1 MYSSGTLVGPRHVAT
16 AKHCAPGAGTPVSIR
31 FSPNFYDGERA
42 GGAYVTT
49 IISLSG
55 YDVNDNPDSCDWKE
69 DWAIFILDSD
79 LGNQHGFLG
88 ALLVGDEDTGK
99 PDFSNYGYPG
109 DLGNGARPYR
119 STGNTIHPGPYTCDA
134 YGPYESDADIAGGQ
148 SGGPI
153 WKDDESGTPFLYAVV
168 SGTSSTHSIFSG
180 GDNLL
185 KFILST
191 REDWP

>member
-1 MYSSGTLVGPRHVAT
+1 MGPRHVAT
-16 AKHCAPGAGTPVSIR
+16 AKHCAPSGEENVGVSVRFMPAFDQGERLGGAG
-31 FSPNFYDGERA
+31 
-42 GGAYVTT
+42 VTDV
-49 IISLSG
+49 ISLAG
-55 YDVNDNPDSCDWKE
+55 YSVGNDPVTSCDWKE
-69 DWAIFILDSD
+69 DWAIFILNSD
-79 LGNQHGFLG
+79 LGNQHGYLG
-88 ALLVGDEDTGK
+88 ALLVSDEDTGK